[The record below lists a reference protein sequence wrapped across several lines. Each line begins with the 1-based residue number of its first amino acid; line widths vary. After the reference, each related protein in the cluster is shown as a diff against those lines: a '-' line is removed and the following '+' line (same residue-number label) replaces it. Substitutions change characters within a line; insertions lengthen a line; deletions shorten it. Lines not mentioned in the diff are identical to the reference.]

1 MRYPSCLLL
10 RMWRNARQ
18 ASLEMAGDAEGFM
31 RFHADRISVSGTS
44 REEYKVSRD
53 STGKKFS

>member
-1 MRYPSCLLL
+1 
-10 RMWRNARQ
+10 MWRNAKH
-18 ASLEMAGDAEGFM
+18 ASLEIAGDADGFM

-53 STGKKFS
+53 STENKISYGSLNKAS

>member
-10 RMWRNARQ
+10 RICRNARQ
-18 ASLEMAGDAEGFM
+18 ASLEMAGDADGFI
-31 RFHADRISVSGTS
+31 RFHAERISVSGKS

-53 STGKKFS
+53 STLENAS